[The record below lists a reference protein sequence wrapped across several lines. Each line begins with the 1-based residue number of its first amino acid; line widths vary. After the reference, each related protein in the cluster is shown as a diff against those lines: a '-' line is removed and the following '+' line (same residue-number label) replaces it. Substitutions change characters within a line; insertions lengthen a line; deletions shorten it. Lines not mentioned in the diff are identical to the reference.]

1 MRYTTSR
8 CMATRTALFS
18 GAHGLGLPTI
28 AQPRKPLL
36 VKTEDWSSPP
46 LAPRLRRV
54 PLKGNPSL
62 TRSKEGTSAARR
74 AARAP
79 YRTVTHAVTG
89 DIAHRFVD
97 YIRFKSFYSLS
108 LNFHRN
114 RVRDASSKK

>member
-1 MRYTTSR
+1 
-8 CMATRTALFS
+8 MATRTALFS

-79 YRTVTHAVTG
+79 YRTVTHAVT
-89 DIAHRFVD
+89 
-97 YIRFKSFYSLS
+97 SLTALWITFA
-108 LNFHRN
+108 LNLFTLSR
-114 RVRDASSKK
+114 AELPQE